1 MIFACLSFRPCFKAS
16 RLFCA
21 FCSSIKSSR
30 SDLGRAGQGSM
41 LPAWVCG
48 LKQAGDQ
55 ESRYRFKVRRQHHPY
70 NSFRAGPKRGG
81 SRAFS
86 VLLENDIGGEGLGRK
101 PSVLLFTLTLCRR
114 KSISFGVTQTC
125 VCVQILALSLTSCI
139 TLSSLNLNFL
149 ICKMGI
155 DVRENQT
162 TDEGP
167 SKRHGPGV
175 LMALLLA

>member
-1 MIFACLSFRPCFKAS
+1 MSRRDICLSLVPSLFQGLTSVLCFLLKHK
-16 RLFCA
+16 
-21 FCSSIKSSR
+21 KSSR

-55 ESRYRFKVRRQHHPY
+55 ESRYRFKVRRQYHPY

-101 PSVLLFTLTLCRR
+101 PSALLFTLTLCRR

-125 VCVQILALSLTSCI
+125 VCVQILALSLTNCI

-149 ICKMGI
+149 ICKMGHI
-155 DVRENQT
+155 I
-162 TDEGP
+162 
-167 SKRHGPGV
+167 PGLCCTRV
-175 LMALLLA
+175 MCWVKCLLYCD